1 MNLSKS
7 SFALKPLLS
16 VNGRKIYHL
25 SDLAEAIDE
34 AAIQGIA
41 AAGSEAESA
50 AATSAAARAGTGAG
64 TRAGSSDEATQVD
77 SSAAGGESSSR
88 PSDASSGW
96 VFFEFG
102 GNMQAAFAA
111 SEANAATAEIAD
123 EYMLKSTRSI
133 EIVDKA

>member
-64 TRAGSSDEATQVD
+64 SSDEATQVD
-77 SSAAGGESSSR
+77 SSAAGAESSSR

-102 GNMQAAFAA
+102 GNIQAAFAV

-133 EIVDKA
+133 ETVDKA